1 MSAKEFSP
9 GAIAEGNMEW
19 AAKIA
24 KMVENLGDLVLNLS
38 SLEDVALNQLAAG
51 DILKYNGSEFVNLPL
66 VLSALADVELQQL
79 EAGDILQYNGS
90 KFVNV
95 QDDVIG
101 FRFFEDE
108 NVIQC
113 SYTYSDIVG
122 MIDDGVEIVVSY
134 KGSNCVEYGVNES
147 DEIVFKFI
155 SFVDG
160 DLVVDNII
168 VGEDDSITKETEVY
182 EMTPVVNDGEGL

>member
-24 KMVENLGDLVLNLS
+24 KMIENLGDLVLNLS
-38 SLEDVALNQLAAG
+38 SLEDVALNQLTVG
-51 DILKYNGSEFVNLPL
+51 DILKYNGSEFVNLQL
-66 VLSALADVELQQL
+66 VLSALGDVELQQL
-79 EAGDILQYNGS
+79 EAGDILQFNGS

-95 QDDVIG
+95 QDDVVG

-113 SYTYSDIVG
+113 AYTYADIIG
-122 MIDDGVEIVVSY
+122 KIDDGIEIVASY

-168 VGEDDSITKETEVY
+168 VGEDDSITKETDAY
-182 EMTPVVNDGEGL
+182 ILTPVEG

>member
-1 MSAKEFSP
+1 MVKEFSA
-9 GAIAEGNMEW
+9 GSIAESNMEW
-19 AAKIA
+19 AAKVA

-38 SLEDVALNQLAAG
+38 SLEDVELN
-51 DILKYNGSEFVNLPL
+51 
-66 VLSALADVELQQL
+66 QL
-79 EAGDILQYNGS
+79 EAGDILQFNGN

-113 SYTYSDIVG
+113 GYTYSDIIG
-122 MIDDGVEIVVSY
+122 MIDNSVEIIVSY
-134 KGSNCVEYGVNES
+134 KGSNCVEYKVNES

-160 DLVVDNII
+160 GLIVDNII
-168 VGEDDSITKETEVY
+168 VGEDDSITKETEAY
-182 EMTPVVNDGEGL
+182 ELTPVEG